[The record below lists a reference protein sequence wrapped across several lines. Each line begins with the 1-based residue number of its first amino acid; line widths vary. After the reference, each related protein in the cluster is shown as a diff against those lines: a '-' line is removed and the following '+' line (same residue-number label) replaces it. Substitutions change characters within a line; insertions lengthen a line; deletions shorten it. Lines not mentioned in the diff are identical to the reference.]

1 MCMKP
6 PKAPAPAP
14 LPATVT
20 GDTASQ
26 SDAAVEA
33 QRKRRAAMAG
43 RQSTILTGGMQ
54 QANQQAG
61 KTLLG
66 S

>member
-1 MCMKP
+1 MCMKT
-6 PKAPAPAP
+6 PKPPAPAP
-14 LPATVT
+14 LPPTVT

-26 SDAAVEA
+26 SAAAVEA
-33 QRKRRAAMAG
+33 QRKRRAAMSG
-43 RQSTILTGGMQ
+43 RQSTILTGG
-54 QANQQAG
+54 QAMSTTPQG

>member
-14 LPATVT
+14 LPPTVT

-26 SDAAVEA
+26 SAAAVEA

-43 RQSTILTGGMQ
+43 RQSTILTGGQ
-54 QANQQAG
+54 QPAAAPAG

-66 S
+66 A

>member
-1 MCMKP
+1 MKP
-6 PKAPAPAP
+6 PKPPAPAP
-14 LPATVT
+14 LPPTVT

-26 SDAAVEA
+26 SAAAVEA

-43 RQSTILTGGMQ
+43 RQSTILTGGQ
-54 QANQQAG
+54 TPGAAPQG